1 MDIFTWDDLDFERF
15 SFNTNDSPQDI
26 YLKKKVKKYKRL
38 QLIALNDGL
47 NEGFGILQIAKTFTV
62 GNYAKK

>member
-1 MDIFTWDDLDFERF
+1 MDIFTFEDFSFERL

-38 QLIALNDGL
+38 QIIIRNDSVS
-47 NEGFGILQIAKTFTV
+47 EGFGIFQIAKTYAV

>member
-1 MDIFTWDDLDFERF
+1 MDIFTFDDFSFERL

-38 QLIALNDGL
+38 QIIIKNDVV
-47 NEGFGILQIAKTFTV
+47 NEGFGIFQITKTFAV